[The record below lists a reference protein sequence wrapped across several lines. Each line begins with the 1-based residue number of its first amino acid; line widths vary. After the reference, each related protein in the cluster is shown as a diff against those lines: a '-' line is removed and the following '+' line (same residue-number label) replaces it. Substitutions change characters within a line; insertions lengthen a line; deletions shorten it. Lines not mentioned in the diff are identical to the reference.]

1 MQLTII
7 DIMLEPFTTKAS
19 VLLQKPVQFDGQVVK
34 INRRNDPQ
42 ERQLVITGS
51 HLYNLKGDS
60 VQRAI

>member
-1 MQLTII
+1 
-7 DIMLEPFTTKAS
+7 MLEPFTTKAS